1 MVEFTPHAGEEI
13 LRDGNWAGDWTP
25 ARAPVTT
32 GLTASLRRRARATPR
47 VRTGLRVIGIAETRR
62 PSAVAR
68 SATGPAGSLVGRTF
82 DNPPINLIDAVMMKE
97 LLNLLTEIERDKRVG
112 VVLFDSADPD
122 FFLAHYDIAGDP
134 AELEGVETTAG
145 RHPFTELH
153 IRLSKS
159 PAVTISAIRGR
170 ARGAG
175 SEFVLATDIRFA
187 SRERAVLGQFE
198 IGVGAA
204 RGGCVEPAVEPR
216 RSRPCIRDPRQ
227 RPGLRRRTRR
237 AIRLRQPRDPRRAVR
252 RLRRCL
258 RPACVPVR
266 SARARRHQAVR
277 QRRDTSGRRAAGSGD
292 RRLPEGRRGGRPVL
306 RCTARPSSRATASGA
321 RVELEPRGLR
331 RDHLGR
337 RRDSYSTR

>member
-1 MVEFTPHAGEEI
+1 MTIFT
-13 LRDGNWAGDWTP
+13 RFT
-25 ARAPVTT
+25 VTRSSR
-32 GLTASLRRRARATPR
+32 SLWR
-47 VRTGLRVIGIAETRR
+47 V
-62 PSAVAR
+62 
-68 SATGPAGSLVGRTF
+68 TF

-204 RGGCVEPAVEPR
+204 PGGGALNRLSSLVGRARAFEILVSGQDFDGELAERYGYVNRTIPDEQFVDFVDAFAQRVSRFDLLALADIDEPLGAE
-216 RSRPCIRDPRQ
+216 ID
-227 RPGLRRRTRR
+227 
-237 AIRLRQPRDPRRAVR
+237 AFWKAAK
-252 RLRRCL
+252 
-258 RPACVPVR
+258 RPAFPALHR
-266 SARARRHQAVR
+266 QAFKAGYS
-277 QRRDTSGRRAAGSGD
+277 QRG
-292 RRLPEGRRGGRPVL
+292 P
-306 RCTARPSSRATASGA
+306 
-321 RVELEPRGLR
+321 VELN
-331 RDHLGR
+331 LGDFVGTILADP
-337 RRDSYSTR
+337 DSYSTR